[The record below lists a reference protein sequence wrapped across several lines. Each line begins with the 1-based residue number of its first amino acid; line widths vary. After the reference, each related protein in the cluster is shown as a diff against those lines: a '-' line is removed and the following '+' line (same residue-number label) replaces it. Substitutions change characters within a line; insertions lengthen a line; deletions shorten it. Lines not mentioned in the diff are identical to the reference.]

1 MKEKTRKF
9 FELRN
14 GLKAIDF
21 RNKDYFDS
29 LIQTMQSFGM
39 QA

>member
-1 MKEKTRKF
+1 MKAKNTNRKF

-21 RNKDYFDS
+21 RNKDYFDIIDDKEKS
-29 LIQTMQSFGM
+29 LY
-39 QA
+39 